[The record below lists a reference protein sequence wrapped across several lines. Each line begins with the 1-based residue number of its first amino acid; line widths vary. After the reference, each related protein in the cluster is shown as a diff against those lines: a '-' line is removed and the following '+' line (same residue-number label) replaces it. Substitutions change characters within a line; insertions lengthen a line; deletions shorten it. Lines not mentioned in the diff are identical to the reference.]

1 MENSMLT
8 PDVLPDVLLLDPALV
23 GARSATCCRF
33 EHPLLLARLA
43 LFVLNIAC

>member
-8 PDVLPDVLLLDPALV
+8 PDVLPDVSLLDPALV
-23 GARSATCCRF
+23 GARSATSCRF
-33 EHPLLLARLA
+33 EHSLLLPRLA

>member
-8 PDVLPDVLLLDPALV
+8 PDVLPDVSLLDPALV

-43 LFVLNIAC
+43 LFVLIIAC